1 MFCFHPLIGYLHL
14 EKHDANTEVIVHF
27 WPMVYFP
34 LAAEPNTVEFVWAWC
49 YSSLWWAPQRKFCDV
64 HFERLRPMVT
74 WLHGSLVIVRSQK
87 VAALFAVTRKG
98 GEREGKR
105 EGEGTRSCW
114 NKIWSPE
121 TRTRECLELSTSGI
135 SHNLP
140 PTPSSVTPLPAQVR
154 APQSSHSPRPDPP
167 GEDQAFRGDAS
178 YLK

>member
-14 EKHDANTEVIVHF
+14 EKHLLKSLFIFDRWFIFLWLLSQTLLSLYELGVTRHF
-27 WPMVYFP
+27 DEH
-34 LAAEPNTVEFVWAWC
+34 LRGNFVT
-49 YSSLWWAPQRKFCDV
+49 YT
-64 HFERLRPMVT
+64 LR
-74 WLHGSLVIVRSQK
+74 GSGPWSHDLVIVRSQK